1 MSATTSILPRDPI
14 APWAEVVPHAPP
26 ARVDDLLR
34 LPDDGWQYEVVQGV
48 LVRMAGSGQQAT
60 ALAAKLLARLFVHVE
75 AHGLGVVTGAD
86 GVYKFPGAETGLLPD
101 VGFYRLARQSL
112 IKDSTKPIP
121 FAPDFAIEVASP
133 SQGRAEMTEKARTY
147 ISNGTGEVWVFWP
160 ELHQVDIWRAEDT
173 GNPDDYATDPM
184 LARYSAIVELAEK
197 NALLVELAEK
207 NAFLQMHSL
216 YITHHPSGD
225 MHGVTAIGIGMTLT
239 SIGNYTLRSSVV
251 EGFTLALDDAF
262 PPSYTSNVTRP

>member
-14 APWAEVVPHAPP
+14 APWAEIVPNAPP
-26 ARVDDLLR
+26 ATVDDLLR

-60 ALAAKLLARLFVHVE
+60 ALGAKLLARLFVHVE
-75 AHGLGVVTGAD
+75 ARGLGVVTGAD

-101 VGFYRLARQSL
+101 VGFYHRARQTL
-112 IKDSTKPIP
+112 IKDPTKPIP

-133 SQGRAEMTEKARTY
+133 SQGRAEMTEKARVY

-173 GNPDDYATDPM
+173 GNPDDYAIYLM
-184 LARYSAIVELAEK
+184 LEDARHYPDSVVAEERAIFRLR
-197 NALLVELAEK
+197 
-207 NAFLQMHSL
+207 SL

-225 MHGVTAIGIGMTLT
+225 MHGVMAIGIGTGMVLT
-239 SIGNYTLRSSVV
+239 EIGSYTLRSSVV
-251 EGFTLALDDAF
+251 EGFTLAFDDAY
-262 PPSYTSNVTRP
+262 P

>member
-34 LPDDGWQYEVVQGV
+34 LLDDEWQYEVVQGV

-75 AHGLGVVTGAD
+75 ARGLGVVTGAD
-86 GVYKFPGAETGLLPD
+86 GVYKFPHAETGLLPD
-101 VGFYRLARQSL
+101 VGFYRQARQTL
-112 IKDSTKPIP
+112 IRDRTKPIP

-133 SQGRAEMTEKARTY
+133 SQGRAEMTEKARVY

-173 GNPDDYATDPM
+173 GNPDDYATDPT
-184 LARYSAIVELAEK
+184 LEAVRHSPFSVLAE
-197 NALLVELAEK
+197 ES
-207 NAFLQMHSL
+207 AFFQMHSL

-225 MHGVTAIGIGMTLT
+225 MHGVTAIGMGMALTGIG
-239 SIGNYTLRSSVV
+239 SYTLRSSVV

-262 PPSYTSNVTRP
+262 PLGYTSDVTLP

>member
-14 APWAEVVPHAPP
+14 APWAEVVPHAPS

-34 LPDDGWQYEVVQGV
+34 LPDDEWQYEVVQGV

-101 VGFYRLARQSL
+101 VGFYRLAHQSL

-133 SQGRAEMTEKARTY
+133 SQGRAEMTEKAHTY

-160 ELHQVDIWRAEDT
+160 ELRQVDMWRAEDT
-173 GNPDDYATDPM
+173 GNPDDYATDTL
-184 LARYSAIVELAEK
+184 LASVHRYLDPA
-197 NALLVELAEK
+197 LVEESGV
-207 NAFLQMHSL
+207 FQMRKL

-225 MHGVTAIGIGMTLT
+225 MHGVTAIGIGMAWT
-239 SIGNYTLRSSVV
+239 SGDTNTLRSSVV
-251 EGFTLALDDAF
+251 EGFTFALDDAF
-262 PPSYTSNVTRP
+262 PPSYTSDVTLP